1 MTRNALALS
10 LVLWLTLSAAV
21 AGTPQSPNGP
31 FTTREGTWLPLDVAP
46 DGRTIAFGGTLL
58 GVRLS
63 SVSGTL
69 LSGECRD
76 HGRSQ
81 RRCAILWHRRS
92 EVVRES
98 ISISLP
104 EALKVELDEA
114 VQAEGVSRSDVVR
127 EALREYL
134 FVRRFRELRREL
146 MPYAEARGIF
156 TDDDVFREAS

>member
-1 MTRNALALS
+1 M
-10 LVLWLTLSAAV
+10 
-21 AGTPQSPNGP
+21 
-31 FTTREGTWLPLDVAP
+31 
-46 DGRTIAFGGTLL
+46 
-58 GVRLS
+58 
-63 SVSGTL
+63 
-69 LSGECRD
+69 
-76 HGRSQ
+76 
-81 RRCAILWHRRS
+81 
-92 EVVRES
+92 RES